1 MLTPKLAF
9 RNLLAHGQRNRV
21 TFIAVGLVSCIIFL
35 FLAFSDGEMENL
47 NTGMVALTEPSSD
60 IVVYA
65 TGFKAVYDQDEDWK
79 RLSDYSIKSY
89 PDILGSVR
97 ALPFIRRAGVPTSGL
112 VMNILAAGERHEN
125 FFMRGVD
132 PTAAW
137 FVKDRVRITEGE
149 FLDASN
155 TPQIILHYKTA
166 PTIKVP
172 PGGTVRLSG
181 KDLFGQVVVQE
192 AVLAGYFKGEQDQ
205 PSLGE
210 LGFMNMAAYH
220 AVSGFAPD
228 ETMSLLVDVKKGE
241 NVRSAINKLRR
252 WARERS
258 LPLEFW
264 DSNDIPKSL
273 RVSDALKIYSLFR
286 LILQATS
293 VIILLIVTFGIMN
306 VISVNLYDRK
316 REIGTYYC
324 LGSEKGFLV
333 NLYTLE
339 ILMLNLASTIVG
351 VLAGLGVRQII
362 NSLGLRSD
370 ASALQLVFAGS
381 QFILGFSAGS
391 VLFVIIAMVVVTLL
405 TAVTTLGKGL
415 RVSPATALRETE

>member
-1 MLTPKLAF
+1 MLTPRLAF

-35 FLAFSDGEMENL
+35 FLAFSDGEMQNL
-47 NTGMVALTEPSSD
+47 TTGVVALSEPSSD
-60 IVVYA
+60 IVVSTA
-65 TGFKAVYDQDEDWK
+65 GFKAAQDQDEDWK
-79 RLSDYSIKSY
+79 RLSEYSIKSY
-89 PDILGSVR
+89 PAILGSIR
-97 ALPFIRRAGVPTSGL
+97 ALPFVRRAGVPTTGL
-112 VMNILAAGERHEN
+112 VMNILAGGERHEN

-132 PTAAW
+132 PATAW
-137 FVKDRVRITEGE
+137 FVKDRLRITEGA
-149 FLDASN
+149 FLDASE

-166 PTIKVP
+166 STIKAA
-172 PGGTVRLSG
+172 PGGAVRLTG

-228 ETMSLLVDVKKGE
+228 ETMSILVDVKGK
-241 NVRSAINKLRR
+241 NVGSAIAQLRD
-252 WARERS
+252 WARDHS
-258 LPLEFW
+258 LPLEFQ
-264 DSNDIPKSL
+264 DGNNVPKSL
-273 RVSDALKIYSLFR
+273 RVSDVLKIYSLFR

-306 VISVNLYDRK
+306 VVSVNLYDRR

-324 LGSEKGFLV
+324 LGSEKGFLIS
-333 NLYTLE
+333 LYTLE

-351 VLAGLGVRQII
+351 VLAGLGVRQIV
-362 NSLGLRSD
+362 NSLGIRSD

-381 QFILGFSAGS
+381 QFVLGFSAGS
-391 VLFVIIAMVVVTLL
+391 VLFIIIAMVVVTLL

-415 RVSPATALRETE
+415 RVSPVAALRETE